1 MKITV
6 IVPYRNASKHLARC
20 LKSLVQQEGDL
31 QVITVNDNGNYDTE
45 DYQIAQRAELL
56 CPLRFLSLSNERAPG
71 VSGARNTGLIY
82 ANGDWITFL
91 DADDTWL
98 PDAMDQINK
107 AIASAPADTD
117 IIQLNHLRHYVEI
130 GKTALR
136 YDNQGGTYMPQG
148 MPKQWFAVWN
158 KLYNARHLIEEISLE
173 FKEGLQ
179 FGEDEL
185 FNLQALDL
193 ANGHK
198 IHHADHDTIALK
210 RYFDNKQSLSRTRTR
225 EDLISHIRATE
236 DALFTIRNSE
246 VRDLARRTIAEHWQG
261 PTFIQAFSGEVL

>member
-6 IVPYRNASKHLARC
+6 IIPYRNASKYIGRC
-20 LKSLVQQEGDL
+20 LASLIQQDGDL
-31 QVITVNDNGNYDTE
+31 QVITVNDNGSHDTE
-45 DYQIAQRAELL
+45 DYQIAENAQVDV
-56 CPLRFLSLSNERAPG
+56 RFLNIDNERTPG

-82 ANGDWITFL
+82 ADGDWITFL

-98 PDAMDQINK
+98 PDAMDQLYQ

-117 IIQLNHLRHYVEI
+117 IIQLNHLRHYVESD
-130 GKTALR
+130 KTALKF
-136 YDNQGGTYMPQG
+136 DNQGGTYTPQG

-158 KLYNARHLIEEISLE
+158 KLINARHLIEETSLE

-179 FGEDEL
+179 YGEDEL
-185 FNLQALDL
+185 FVLQALDI

-198 IHHADHDTIALK
+198 IHHAAHDTIALK
-210 RYFDNKQSLSRTRTR
+210 RYFDNKQSLSRIRTR

-236 DALFTIRNSE
+236 DALFTIHSSE
-246 VRDLARRTIAEHWQG
+246 VRDLARRTIAEHWQT
-261 PTFIQAFSGEVL
+261 PTFIQAFSGEIL